1 MGAKAGRCLAQD
13 LRPPLRQQSVRTD
26 AVSLNGITNS
36 ALTAL
41 QTNQSALGVVSNNIA
56 NLNTPGY
63 ARRVVNEQALSTNGQ
78 LMGVDIASVTR
89 VVNQFFTQENLAAN
103 GTSSQYNTEAQLFSQ
118 LNGLVGGPGDN
129 QSLATGLT
137 NLTAALATASQAPT
151 ASASQTG
158 VANALQGLAST
169 VSNAS
174 STITSLQGQIDQ
186 QVVSAVPSANNLIQ
200 QVYNLNQQIT
210 GSNAAGDS
218 SSSLL
223 DQRDSV
229 LQSLGQMIGIN
240 VTQQSNGA
248 VFVSTSDGV
257 NLVSNTYATLSYSGG
272 ASNGTYGSI
281 QIQDTN
287 PQSGQS
293 IGQPEALD
301 PDLGSGTLQGLVQM
315 RDQVLG
321 GLSQTLG
328 NFAQQTASAFNA
340 QSNANTAYPPAATLS
355 GRDTGL
361 LDTDGMNFTGDTTIA
376 VADSS
381 GNLVSRIDVD
391 FDAGTLSV
399 DGGAPQ
405 SIGAT
410 VGDFV
415 GALNTALGS
424 NGSASFNNGQL
435 TISAAANSGN
445 GIVVQDD
452 ASDPSSRGGAGFSQF
467 FGLNDL
473 FQSGVPSLTNTGLS
487 ASDSSGLAPGGVISM
502 ELEGS
507 DGTIVKPV
515 NVTTSA
521 GQSIGDVVA
530 ALNTAM
536 GGAVTFTLNSNGAIS
551 VANSSSYSNYKL
563 YVTGDTT
570 QRGTTGLSVTSMF
583 GLGTQAVAN
592 QAANFSV
599 TPLVANS
606 PDDIPLT
613 NPAITASSVAGDT
626 VIESGDSAG
635 AIALENVPNRTIK
648 FPAAGGMA
656 AQAASLSNYAAAF
669 YQNLSTQSNTVTS
682 NQTTQ
687 SDRLQQAQQQL
698 ASNSGVNL
706 DEELTNL
713 TTYQQAYSAA
723 ARVLN
728 VVDQLY
734 TTLMQM

>member
-1 MGAKAGRCLAQD
+1 M
-13 LRPPLRQQSVRTD
+13 
-26 AVSLNGITNS
+26 SLTGITNS

-63 ARRVVNEQALSTNGQ
+63 ARRVVNEQPLSSNGQ
-78 LMGVDIASVTR
+78 LMGVDIASIQR
-89 VVNQFFTQENLAAN
+89 VVNQFFTQENLTAN
-103 GTSSQYNTEAQLFSQ
+103 GTSSQYDTEAQLFSQ
-118 LNGLVGGPGDN
+118 LNGLLGGPGDN

-158 VANALQGLAST
+158 VANALTGLAT
-169 VSNAS
+169 TISNAS
-174 STITSLQGQIDQ
+174 NTITSLQGQIDQ
-186 QVVSAVPSANNLIQ
+186 QVVSAVPSVNNLIQ
-200 QVYNLNQQIT
+200 QVYNLNQQIMGT
-210 GSNAAGDS
+210 QAQGND

-223 DQRDSV
+223 DQRDSL
-229 LQSLGQMIGIN
+229 LQSLGKMIGIN
-240 VTQQSNGA
+240 VSPQANGS
-248 VFVSTSDGV
+248 VLVSTSDGV

-287 PQSGQS
+287 PQTGQL

-301 PDLGSGTLQGLVQM
+301 PDLGSGSLQGLVTM

-321 GLSQTLG
+321 GMAQSLG
-328 NFAQQTASAFNA
+328 NFAQQTALAFNA
-340 QSNANTAYPPAATLS
+340 QSNANTAYPPASTLS

-361 LDTDGMNFTGDTTIA
+361 IGGDAMNFTGDTTIA

-381 GNLVSRIDVD
+381 GNLVSRIDVN

-399 DGGAPQ
+399 DGGAAQ
-405 SIGAT
+405 SIGTT
-410 VGDFV
+410 VDDFV
-415 GALNTALGS
+415 TALNTALGG
-424 NGSASFNNGQL
+424 NGTAGFTNGQL
-435 TISAAANSGN
+435 TISAASGSGN

-452 ASDPSSRGGAGFSQF
+452 PTTPSNRGSAAFSQF

-473 FQSGVPSLTNTGLS
+473 FQSGVPSIAATGLS
-487 ASDSSGLAPGGVISM
+487 ASDASGLAPGGVISLQ
-502 ELEGS
+502 LENS
-507 DGTIVKPV
+507 DGTILKPV
-515 NVTTSA
+515 SIPTSA
-521 GQSIGDVVA
+521 GQTIGDVVA

-536 GGAVTFTLNSNGAIS
+536 GGAVNFTLNSDGSIS
-551 VANSSSYSNYKL
+551 VANSPSYTGYQL

-570 QRGTTGLSVTSMF
+570 QRGSTGLSFTAMF

-599 TPLVANS
+599 TPLVATS

-613 NPAITASSVAGDT
+613 SPAITSSAVAGDT
-626 VIESGDSAG
+626 ILASGDSKG
-635 AIALENVPNRTIK
+635 AIALENVPNRTFK
-648 FPAAGGMA
+648 FPAAGGIA

-669 YQNLSTQSNTVTS
+669 YQNLSNQSNTVTT

-698 ASNSGVNL
+698 AANSGVNL

-713 TTYQQAYSAA
+713 TTYQQAYSAS
-723 ARVLN
+723 ARVLSIVN
-728 VVDQLY
+728 QLY
-734 TTLMQM
+734 QTLMQI

>member
-1 MGAKAGRCLAQD
+1 
-13 LRPPLRQQSVRTD
+13 
-26 AVSLNGITNS
+26 VSLNGITNS

-169 VSNAS
+169 ISNAS

-186 QVVSAVPSANNLIQ
+186 QVVSAVPSVNNLIK

-452 ASDPSSRGGAGFSQF
+452 TSDPSSRGGAGFSQF

-473 FQSGVPSLTNTGLS
+473 FQSGVPSITNTGLS

-515 NVTTSA
+515 NVTTLA

-599 TPLVANS
+599 TPLVADS

-613 NPAITASSVAGDT
+613 NPAINSSSVAGDT

-648 FPAAGGMA
+648 FPAAGGIA